1 MKSNIMSIINNIIT
15 IIILILFCVVMYSV
29 IFYKDSPYK
38 GYNIVSESMYPEYN
52 VGAFILSK
60 KVDFDSLEIGDNIV
74 FYSQSTMDS
83 EDRERAVITHQI
95 IEVLNEPGGVQYKTQ
110 GVNNNTPDAHPV
122 TDGNYIGRIFFTADG
137 LGYIF
142 NDMKKIPF
150 MITTGVLVLLLW
162 FLPWIDKD
170 AE

>member
-1 MKSNIMSIINNIIT
+1 MSIIRDIAT
-15 IIILILFCVVMYSV
+15 VLILVILCVVILV
-29 IFYKDSPYK
+29 IIFYKDSPYK
-38 GYNIVSESMYPEYN
+38 GYIIQSQSMYPEYN

-60 KVDFDSLEIGDNIV
+60 KVEFEELQVGDNIV
-74 FYSQSTMDS
+74 FYSQSTMEQEES
-83 EDRERAVITHQI
+83 EKATITHQI
-95 IEVLNEPGGVQYKTQ
+95 IEVLNESGERQYKTQ

-122 TDGNYIGRIFFTADG
+122 TAGNYIGRVIFDADG
-137 LGYIF
+137 LGYLF